1 MSKHAL
7 VCVAITF
14 DIIQGATSVGWM
26 EQYNRTAINV
36 VIDVGYNGGSC
47 ASKKVG
53 DMSIHIA
60 G

>member
-1 MSKHAL
+1 MCYIA
-7 VCVAITF
+7 F

-53 DMSIHIA
+53 DMRIHIA